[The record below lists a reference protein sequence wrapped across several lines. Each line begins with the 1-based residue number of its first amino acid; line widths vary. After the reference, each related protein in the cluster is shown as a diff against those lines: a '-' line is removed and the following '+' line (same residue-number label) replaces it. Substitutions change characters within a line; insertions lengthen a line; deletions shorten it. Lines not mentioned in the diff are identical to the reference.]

1 MKAEPNMNAE
11 KNVHQHRLTRLRV
24 GMQLLRRAT
33 MLCTLLAL
41 AVSTTACGWQLRS
54 QADTVLIDSMTVK
67 GGSADFVYRL
77 EQALEDDGVVVHD
90 DSPRVLLM
98 SALRWDTRT
107 VAVDKVGRAAEI
119 ELTLR
124 FNWQVF
130 DLDGKALSFR
140 QKIGT
145 SRRYQ
150 VSADNATGAS
160 DEDFLAREDMRKE
173 MVARIMRALSKL
185 APTLEIQP

>member
-1 MKAEPNMNAE
+1 MNAE
-11 KNVHQHRLTRLRV
+11 KNVYRHQLTYLRA
-24 GMQLLRRAT
+24 GKCLLQWAIK
-33 MLCTLLAL
+33 LSALLTL
-41 AVSTTACGWQLRS
+41 AVSVTACGWQLRS
-54 QADTVLIDSMTVK
+54 QADTVLIDSMTIK
-67 GGSADFVYRL
+67 GGSADFVFRL
-77 EQALEDDGVVVHD
+77 EQALEDDGVIVHD
-90 DSPRVLLM
+90 DSPRVLLL

-130 DLDGKALSFR
+130 DLDGKALSVR

-160 DEDFLAREDMRKE
+160 DEDFLARADMKKE

-185 APTLEIQP
+185 APTLGVRP